1 MTTKN
6 DAKTPQVERPKLL
19 VSIVER
25 GKGKSIINLYNKE
38 GVNYHYQTIGHGTA
52 TSEIMD
58 ILGLGSTEK
67 DVVLTFASQ
76 APAAAL
82 LHDLDNDLRGG
93 VGTSGIVFSLPLSAL
108 NGMSAALIDFK
119 AEEWKH
125 GNGGTTM
132 EPTTENTLILAV
144 CRRGHTDAVMA
155 TAKAHGARGGTVIK
169 GRLSGSEDLEQAY
182 GLDLNPER
190 EVVAIVV
197 PRDKRGPIMDA
208 VNAAHGLRQEAQT
221 ILCALPIDHIVRLG

>member
-1 MTTKN
+1 MANISFFSTWQC
-6 DAKTPQVERPKLL
+6 AGR
-19 VSIVER
+19 
-25 GKGKSIINLYNKE
+25 
-38 GVNYHYQTIGHGTA
+38 GTA

-182 GLDLNPER
+182 GLDLTPER

-197 PRDKRGPIMDA
+197 PPGQARPHYGRGERRPRPAGRRPRPSCAPCPSTTLSDWAKPPVSFPPPPPAPA
-208 VNAAHGLRQEAQT
+208 VLTRRPGAGT
-221 ILCALPIDHIVRLG
+221 FLP

>member
-1 MTTKN
+1 M
-6 DAKTPQVERPKLL
+6 DRMKLL

-25 GKGKSIINLYNKE
+25 GHGVAMQRLYGKYQLFLHLAMRRAGHRHLRDHGYSGPRLHGE
-38 GVNYHYQTIGHGTA
+38 GRGAHLCLSG
-52 TSEIMD
+52 
-58 ILGLGSTEK
+58 
-67 DVVLTFASQ
+67 
-76 APAAAL
+76 PRAAL

-182 GLDLNPER
+182 GLDLTPER
-190 EVVAIVV
+190 EVVAIVA
-197 PRDKRGPIMDA
+197 PPGTS
-208 VNAAHGLRQEAQT
+208 AAPLWTR
-221 ILCALPIDHIVRLG
+221 

>member
-1 MTTKN
+1 
-6 DAKTPQVERPKLL
+6 
-19 VSIVER
+19 
-25 GKGKSIINLYNKE
+25 
-38 GVNYHYQTIGHGTA
+38 
-52 TSEIMD
+52 MD

-67 DVVLTFASQ
+67 DVVLSFASQ

-93 VGTSGIVFSLPLSAL
+93 VDTSGIVFSLPLSAL

-182 GLDLNPER
+182 GLNLTPER

-208 VNAAHGLRQEAQT
+208 VNTAHGLRQEAQT

>member
-1 MTTKN
+1 M
-6 DAKTPQVERPKLL
+6 DQMKLL

-25 GKGKSIINLYNKE
+25 GHGVAMQRLYGK
-38 GVNYHYQTIGHGTA
+38 YQLFLHLQCAGRGTA

-93 VGTSGIVFSLPLSAL
+93 VDTSGIVFSLPLSAL

-182 GLDLNPER
+182 GLNLTPER

-197 PRDKRGPIMDA
+197 PRDKRGPIMEA

>member
-1 MTTKN
+1 M
-6 DAKTPQVERPKLL
+6 DQMKLL

-25 GKGKSIINLYNKE
+25 GHGVAMQRLYGK
-38 GVNYHYQTIGHGTA
+38 YQLFLHLQCAGRGTA

-144 CRRGHTDAVMA
+144 CRRGHTDTVMA

-182 GLDLNPER
+182 GLDLTPER

-208 VNAAHGLRQEAQT
+208 VNTAHGLRQEAQT

>member
-1 MTTKN
+1 M
-6 DAKTPQVERPKLL
+6 DQMKLL

-25 GKGKSIINLYNKE
+25 GHGVAMQRLYGK
-38 GVNYHYQTIGHGTA
+38 YQLFLHLQCAGRGTA

-67 DVVLTFASQ
+67 
-76 APAAAL
+76 
-82 LHDLDNDLRGG
+82 GG
-93 VGTSGIVFSLPLSAL
+93 VDTSGIVFSLPLSAL

-182 GLDLNPER
+182 GLNLTPER

-208 VNAAHGLRQEAQT
+208 VNTAHGLRQEAQT

>member
-1 MTTKN
+1 M
-6 DAKTPQVERPKLL
+6 DRMKLL

-25 GKGKSIINLYNKE
+25 GHGVAMQRLYGKYQLFLYLQCA
-38 GVNYHYQTIGHGTA
+38 GRGTA

-182 GLDLNPER
+182 GLDLTPER

>member
-1 MTTKN
+1 M
-6 DAKTPQVERPKLL
+6 DRMKLL

-25 GKGKSIINLYNKE
+25 GHGGAMQRLYGK
-38 GVNYHYQTIGHGTA
+38 YQLFLHLQCAGRGTA

-93 VGTSGIVFSLPLSAL
+93 VDTSGIVFSLPLSAL

-144 CRRGHTDAVMA
+144 CRRGYTDAVMA

-182 GLDLNPER
+182 GLNLTPER

-208 VNAAHGLRQEAQT
+208 VNTAHGLRQEAQT

>member
-1 MTTKN
+1 M
-6 DAKTPQVERPKLL
+6 DQMKLL

-25 GKGKSIINLYNKE
+25 GHGVAMQRLYGK
-38 GVNYHYQTIGHGTA
+38 YQLFLHLQCAGRGTA

-67 DVVLTFASQ
+67 DVVLSFASQ
-76 APAAAL
+76 APAAVL

-93 VGTSGIVFSLPLSAL
+93 VDTSGIVFSLPLSAL

-182 GLDLNPER
+182 GLNLTPER

-208 VNAAHGLRQEAQT
+208 VNTAHGLRQEAQT

>member
-1 MTTKN
+1 MANISFFSTCS
-6 DAKTPQVERPKLL
+6 APGAAPPPQR
-19 VSIVER
+19 SW
-25 GKGKSIINLYNKE
+25 
-38 GVNYHYQTIGHGTA
+38 TF
-52 TSEIMD
+52 
-58 ILGLGSTEK
+58 LGLGSTEK
-67 DVVLTFASQ
+67 DVVLSFASQ

-182 GLDLNPER
+182 GLDLTPER

>member
-1 MTTKN
+1 M
-6 DAKTPQVERPKLL
+6 DRMKLL

-25 GKGKSIINLYNKE
+25 GHGVAMQRLYGK
-38 GVNYHYQTIGHGTA
+38 YQLFLHLQCAGRGTA

-58 ILGLGSTEK
+58 ILGLGPTEK
-67 DVVLTFASQ
+67 DVVLTFASD

-82 LHDLDNDLRGG
+82 LHDLDNDLRCG

-132 EPTTENTLILAV
+132 EPTMENTLILAV

-182 GLDLNPER
+182 GLNLTPER

-208 VNAAHGLRQEAQT
+208 VNTAHGLRQEAQT